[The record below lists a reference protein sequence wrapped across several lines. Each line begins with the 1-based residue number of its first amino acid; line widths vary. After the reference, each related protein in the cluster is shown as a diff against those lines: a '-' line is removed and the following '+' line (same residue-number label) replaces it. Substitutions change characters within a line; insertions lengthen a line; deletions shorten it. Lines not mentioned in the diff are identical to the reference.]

1 MFKKEPKNNLERTE
15 LLQDTLNTFTEI
27 VLELAGTTEL
37 KKIDKLE
44 SRGVSAL
51 QLMASQVGKASY
63 DLYHVAKVRRS
74 YLRQDMVRKAMAS
87 IDTSTAEQVEETK
100 TQRRIKEAIEKD
112 APKPQK
118 TTTKK
123 AKK

>member
-15 LLQDTLNTFTEI
+15 LLQDTLDTFKEI
-27 VLELAGTTEL
+27 VTELAGTSDL

-51 QLMASQVGKASY
+51 QLMANQVGKASY
-63 DLYHVAKVRRS
+63 DLYHVAKTRRS
-74 YLRQDMVRKAMAS
+74 DLRQDMVRKALAKVAEP
-87 IDTSTAEQVEETK
+87 TTAPVEETK
-100 TQRRIKEAIEKD
+100 TQKRVKEAVAKD
-112 APKPQK
+112 TPKK
-118 TTTKK
+118 TTKK

>member
-15 LLQDTLNTFTEI
+15 LLQDTLDTFKEI

-63 DLYHVAKVRRS
+63 DLYHVAKTRRS
-74 YLRQDMVRKAMAS
+74 DLRQDMVRRALA
-87 IDTSTAEQVEETK
+87 TVQPSTPMEES
-100 TQRRIKEAIEKD
+100 QPQIRVKEVTAKS
-112 APKPQK
+112 ATTPRK
-118 TTTKK
+118 TTKK